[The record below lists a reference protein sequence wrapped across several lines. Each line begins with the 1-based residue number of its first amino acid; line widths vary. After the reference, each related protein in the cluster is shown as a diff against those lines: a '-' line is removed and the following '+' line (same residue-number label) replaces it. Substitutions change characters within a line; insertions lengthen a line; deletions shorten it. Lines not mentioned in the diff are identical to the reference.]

1 MTTTTHTVGINLDA
15 RCNAR
20 CAHCCVSSSPQSEL
34 RLDDDHVDAILD
46 DLLAQD
52 DVTEI
57 SFTGGEP
64 FLRRERLLELLTRVH
79 RAGRRATCV
88 TNGFWGVTP
97 RAADA
102 MLARLEEVGLRDL
115 TLSWDEFHSPHV
127 SAQRIR
133 NVLDAA
139 RDRRVRV
146 ALNVCVSR
154 TRTSDALLTS
164 LGDSVHGIAVTKFPV
179 VPAGEAR
186 SLPDDEFPR
195 RPVGQGSLWCPGL
208 QVIYHHD
215 GFVYPCCSPPIFDT
229 DMTLGGV
236 EQGFREVVD
245 KIERNALLGILQR
258 EGLRWFVDEIRA
270 VDPTAAAATATEVVS
285 ACELCSL
292 VLRDTAALEMIRP
305 RITTYWEEKQ
315 RGSF

>member
-1 MTTTTHTVGINLDA
+1 MTTTTHCVGINLDA

-20 CAHCCVSSSPQSEL
+20 CAHCCVSSSPQAEL
-34 RLDDDHVDAILD
+34 RLDDDRVDAILD
-46 DLLAQD
+46 DLLTQD
-52 DVTEI
+52 DVAEI

-64 FLRRERLLELLTRVH
+64 FLRRERTLALLTRVR

-102 MLARLEEVGLRDL
+102 LLARMEEAGLRDL
-115 TLSWDEFHSPHV
+115 TLSWDEFHSPYV
-127 SAQRIR
+127 SAARIR

-146 ALNVCVSR
+146 TLNVCVSR
-154 TRTSDALLTS
+154 SKPSDALLAE
-164 LGDSVHGIAVTKFPV
+164 LGDSVHGVAVTKFPV

-186 SLPDDEFPR
+186 SLPEEEFPR
-195 RPVGQGSLWCPGL
+195 RPIGEGSLWCPGL

-215 GFVYPCCSPPIFDT
+215 GRVYPCCSPPIFDT
-229 DMTLGGV
+229 DMTLGDV
-236 EQGFREVVD
+236 SQSFRSTVD
-245 KIERNALLGILQR
+245 AVERNALLGILQR

-270 VDPTAAAATATEVVS
+270 VDPSAPAATASKVVS

-292 VLRDTAALEMIRP
+292 VLGDARSLEAIRP
-305 RITTYWEEKQ
+305 RVAAYWQEV
-315 RGSF
+315 RDGAA